1 MKKNIRYISI
11 SIVGLPLKCL
21 LWSKFS
27 MILLCFFSVQS
38 FAGIKAQDNI
48 SLSMQN
54 VGLANV
60 FKAIEKQA
68 KYRFVYKTEAIP
80 DNNVSIEVKNASLED
95 VLKIV
100 LNNTSL
106 TYRKLNNK
114 IVLIN
119 AIAKT
124 VTGKVTGSRGEPL
137 VGVSVLEEGTS
148 NGVVTAQD
156 GSYSITVAGN
166 QSVLS
171 FEHSGFDTK
180 TETVGSRTVVNVA
193 LQIQVKGL
201 EEIVVTALGIRK
213 ESRKLG
219 YAASSVK
226 IDEIVQ
232 NRTTNVMTSL
242 EGKIAGLDIAP
253 PTAGAGASNRIRLRG
268 QSGFAGQTNSPL
280 IVINGLPMDQGA
292 RSAEG
297 GGPATD
303 MGDNLTQINPDDIES
318 MTVLKGATAAALYG
332 SRASNGAII
341 ITTKSGAKNS
351 RFGVELTSNFSAD
364 EIIDFSNYQTEYGTG
379 SNGLRPTTQAEARSM
394 GNLAWG
400 QKHDGV
406 PTVQYDG
413 ILRPYTADK
422 NRFKKFYNTGTSLM
436 NTLALSGGN
445 ASTSYR
451 VSFSKQDA
459 NGISPGNSYH
469 KKIFNLG
476 LNSKVTNKLTLQANI
491 NYTHEDIKNPP
502 LVGAQGIGFSSFLNR
517 IPLTIS
523 IETLKTSVANPD
535 GSYMSINPFDNLL
548 TNPYYLIGRR
558 FDKTKRDRLLG
569 TVSLRYDFTKWLY
582 LQGRVNAD
590 IGYNNNENNT
600 PHGTGAPLRN
610 DNNDAWRGTFAV
622 NTSFNK
628 QMNMDFLLG
637 TSHKIGNF
645 SIDGSF
651 GGNLYTVNNRNTAQ
665 SVTDFVVRD
674 IYSIANGFV
683 KTTNN
688 YGISRSQV
696 NSLYAFADISYKNFL
711 YLNIADRIDYFSV
724 LTPPSELAA
733 DPKNSFN
740 YPSVS
745 ASFIFSELLRNISW
759 LNYGKLRM
767 SYADVGNANGV
778 NPFSHQLT
786 YTIAQQQFGTYPI
799 GSIQTTSN
807 PNLLIEPYRINE
819 KEIGLEL
826 RTLNSRLNFDIA
838 VYDKRTNGQ
847 ILSVDLSPAS
857 GYTSTQV
864 NIGKLKNTGLE
875 IGIEGTPVK
884 TSNFSWNISANGA
897 YNTSKVLALN
907 PGQTRQLVVY
917 FNGTGNEFLGSLV
930 YDVGKEMNQLIARTY
945 MRNDKGEIM
954 LNSQG
959 RLQGSAT
966 EVNFGSANANV
977 TGGITNTFQ
986 YKNLSLLIHADGK
999 FGGKLFSSTVLN
1011 GLRSGQSQESLV
1023 GRNGVVFDG
1032 VLPNGTKNN
1041 ISVSPQIFYTD
1052 YRTQQI
1058 ADPFVFSSD
1067 FIKLRNITLTY
1078 DLTPFMSKHTKFV
1091 KGLALSAFCR
1101 NAAVLLKHTPGFD
1114 PEAFASTSDSRLGYE
1129 QHTEPTTRTFGLN
1142 LNVKF

>member
-1 MKKNIRYISI
+1 MHICYALENPDKMLRFCQRHELKYYNRLQTKIMKKIKGIRSYTC
-11 SIVGLPLKCL
+11 IVTGIVVL
-21 LWSKFS
+21 LFCALTASATNKKKTIINS
-27 MILLCFFSVQS
+27 
-38 FAGIKAQDNI
+38 
-48 SLSMQN
+48 N
-54 VGLANV
+54 V
-60 FKAIEKQA
+60 
-68 KYRFVYKTEAIP
+68 
-80 DNNVSIEVKNASLED
+80 
-95 VLKIV
+95 
-100 LNNTSL
+100 
-106 TYRKLNNK
+106 
-114 IVLIN
+114 
-119 AIAKT
+119 IAKT
-124 VTGKVTGSRGEPL
+124 VTGKVTGNKGEAL
-137 VGVSVLEEGTS
+137 TGVSVLEQGTS
-148 NGVVTAQD
+148 TGAVTDQNGN
-156 GSYSITVAGN
+156 YSITVAGDN
-166 QSVLS
+166 SILVFQHV
-171 FEHSGFDTK
+171 GYDTK
-180 TETVGSRTVVNVA
+180 TETIGDRTVVNVVLQTQIKA
-193 LQIQVKGL
+193 LD
-201 EEIVVTALGIRK
+201 EIVVTALGIRK
-213 ESRKLG
+213 EARKLG

-226 IDEIVQ
+226 VNEITQ

-303 MGDNLTQINPDDIES
+303 LGDNLTQVNPDDIES

-351 RFGVELTSNFSAD
+351 KFGVELTSNFATD
-364 EIIDFSNYQTEYGTG
+364 EIIDFSEYQTEYGTG
-379 SNGLRPTTQAEARSM
+379 SNGNRPTTQTEARSM

-413 ILRPYTADK
+413 VLRPYSADK

-436 NTLALSGGN
+436 NTIAISGGS

-451 VSFSKQDA
+451 LSFSNQDA
-459 NGISPGNSYH
+459 EGISPGNSYH
-469 KKIFNLG
+469 KKIINLG
-476 LNSKVTNKLTLQANI
+476 LNSQVAKKLTLQANI
-491 NYTHEDIKNPP
+491 NFTHEDIKNPP
-502 LVGAQGIGFSSFLNR
+502 LVGSQGIGFSSFLNR
-517 IPLTIS
+517 IPLTVA
-523 IETLKTSVANPD
+523 IETLKTSVVNPD

-548 TNPYYLIGRR
+548 TNPYFLIGRR
-558 FDKTKRDRLLG
+558 FDRTKRDRVLG

-582 LQGRVNAD
+582 LQGRINAD
-590 IGYNNNENNT
+590 VGYNNNENNT

-610 DNNDAWRGTFAV
+610 DNNDAWRGNFTV
-622 NTSFNK
+622 STSFNK
-628 QMNMDFLLG
+628 QLNMDFLLG
-637 TSHKIGNF
+637 TTHKVGNF
-645 SIDGSF
+645 TIDGSF
-651 GGNLYTVNNRNTAQ
+651 GGNMYRVNNNNTLQ

-674 IYSIANGFV
+674 IYSLANGFV
-683 KTTNN
+683 KSQNN
-688 YGISRSQV
+688 FSVTKYQV
-696 NSLYAFADISYKNFL
+696 NSVYAFADIGYKNFL
-711 YLNIADRIDYFSV
+711 YLNIADRIDYFST
-724 LTPPSELAA
+724 LTPPSSLVA

-745 ASFIFSELLRNISW
+745 ASFIFSELLPRMSW
-759 LNYGKLRM
+759 LTYGKLRM

-778 NPFSHQLT
+778 DPYSSQLT

-807 PNLLIEPYRINE
+807 PNLSIEPYRVNE

-826 RTLNSRLNFDIA
+826 RTLNNRLNFDIA

-847 ILSVDLSPAS
+847 ILTVDLSPSS

-875 IGIEGTPVK
+875 VGIDGTPVR
-884 TSNFSWNISANGA
+884 TSNFSWNVSANGA

-930 YDVGKEMNQLIARTY
+930 YDVGKEMNQLIAKTY
-945 MRNDKGEIM
+945 LRNADGEIM

-1023 GRNGVVFDG
+1023 GRSGVVFDG
-1032 VLPNGTKNN
+1032 VLPNGSKNN

-1058 ADPFVFSSD
+1058 GDPFVFSSD

-1078 DLTPFMSKHTKFV
+1078 DLTPFMIKHTKFV
-1091 KGLALSAFCR
+1091 KGLAISAFCR

-1129 QHTEPTTRTFGLN
+1129 QHTEPTTRTLGLN